1 MLKLIRFV
9 TFAFVMGLAVV
20 CPVPLHAWSEGGH
33 HLIASIAFGLLTPE
47 EQTKLLAILGKH
59 PRYSE
64 DFMTP
69 DKLPDQ
75 REIDRWLVGR
85 AGYWPDVARRQP
97 EYHRSTWHYELGSSA
112 TIGNSSG
119 IPVPDRPGP
128 LPADAD
134 LQTKD
139 LYIAQALELSKKVMG
154 DKTRSDTDRAIAL
167 CWIGHLVADAHQ
179 PCHAGSLYMEKVFE
193 EKDGDRGANR
203 ILTKQRGNMHALWDG
218 LLGADWSLRGT
229 RRRMVEITQD
239 AELVRLG
246 EQAAANTNEL
256 NPQKWLAESR
266 QLAVEHVYTPEVM
279 ESLQL
284 VARGV
289 VSEPQEIE
297 LSEAYLQNAGR
308 VSQRRAI
315 QAAYRLAEVWREAIK
330 A

>member
-1 MLKLIRFV
+1 
-9 TFAFVMGLAVV
+9 
-20 CPVPLHAWSEGGH
+20 
-33 HLIASIAFGLLTPE
+33 
-47 EQTKLLAILGKH
+47 
-59 PRYSE
+59 
-64 DFMTP
+64 
-69 DKLPDQ
+69 
-75 REIDRWLVGR
+75 
-85 AGYWPDVARRQP
+85 
-97 EYHRSTWHYELGSSA
+97 
-112 TIGNSSG
+112 
-119 IPVPDRPGP
+119 
-128 LPADAD
+128 
-134 LQTKD
+134 
-139 LYIAQALELSKKVMG
+139 
-154 DKTRSDTDRAIAL
+154 
-167 CWIGHLVADAHQ
+167 
-179 PCHAGSLYMEKVFE
+179 
-193 EKDGDRGANR
+193 
-203 ILTKQRGNMHALWDG
+203 
-218 LLGADWSLRGT
+218 
-229 RRRMVEITQD
+229 MVEITQD

>member
-1 MLKLIRFV
+1 MLNRALII
-9 TFAFVMGLAVV
+9 V
-20 CPVPLHAWSEGGH
+20 CILILLIGNHVPVHAWSEGGH
-33 HLIASIAFGLLTPE
+33 HLIAAIAFSLLTPD
-47 EQTKLLAILGKH
+47 EQTKLLAILEKH
-59 PRYSE
+59 PRYSD
-64 DFMTP
+64 DFKTP
-69 DKLPDQ
+69 DNLPDQ
-75 REIDRWLVGR
+75 REIDRWLAGR

-128 LPADAD
+128 LPVDAD

-154 DKTRSDTDRAIAL
+154 DKTRSDADRAIAL

-179 PCHAGSLYMEKVFE
+179 PCHAGSLYMEDVFE

-203 ILTKQRGNMHALWDG
+203 IPTKQRGNMHALWDG

-239 AELVRLG
+239 AELVQLG
-246 EQAAANTNEL
+246 QAAVANASEMD
-256 NPQKWLAESR
+256 PQKWLEESR

-284 VARGV
+284 VSRGV
-289 VSEPQEIE
+289 ITEPQEIE
-297 LSEAYLQNAGR
+297 LSEAYLKNAGR
-308 VSQRRAI
+308 VAQRRAV
-315 QAAYRLAEVWREAIK
+315 QAAYRLAEVLRQALK
-330 A
+330 D